1 MKQEIILA
9 FTCVL
14 LGAIRCNLYSQ
25 EILSENE
32 HRIGVRVIDNH
43 ADFYDRVSGENF
55 EPRGFNYIQLV
66 NSPDGFYG
74 ESELFHPDSHD
85 LEAIDDDFQRM
96 AAMGYNSVRVFI
108 DLCRG
113 ERCIANQEGLDP
125 IYIDNIVSLLERA
138 RQYSIFVM
146 LTANWLPDEGGY
158 SGPAHEACDLSGD
171 FFGGNCLV
179 LSGKGVELYVKFFT
193 DFVQELK
200 NRNAPF
206 EAIWAYELRNEF
218 FVEHDQLPFT
228 RSQGLVTA
236 ANGKTYDMSS
246 LEDRRRLGE
255 EGLIYWADTVRSA
268 IKHIDPTS
276 LVTCG
281 FFTPND
287 PIQLREN
294 DLRIVPFRAALEY
307 SELDFFDIHMY
318 PGFDKVVDN
327 LTNYGVIDYDR
338 KPVVLGEYGTFQ
350 VLASDEYSAAYLSDQ
365 WQTESCD
372 FGVDGFLYWTWDRH
386 RTSSS
391 NPDDPWGGSDQG
403 AFIGKALSPL
413 FKSAS
418 CSTVIQQTNVALQKN
433 TNASMAEPDFPSDFV
448 VDGLATI
455 TPWISGG
462 DAPQWVEVDL
472 GEKYNLKAIELV
484 VETGS
489 PVPVF
494 YTHEILVKGS
504 SGESF
509 QKIHTFSGERNEAE
523 VIKYSK
529 ENELIKDVRFLRV
542 NMTEAPGWVALHEI
556 IATIP
561 PDRDHF
567 DVPPPPIITFPRP
580 GLEKLEV
587 SNLVLSW
594 KTEVP
599 INSSQIQLA
608 TDSLFENIVEDI
620 TVNISQYEVGH
631 LNAYNE
637 LSWRVRHQ
645 NEFGWGPWSVTSRI
659 TPGTVA
665 IDKTVVNTFRI
676 FPNPV
681 EDQLFIEC
689 SKAFTGNIEVIDV
702 LGRSIQVLKVDAGHT
717 ILINAAGWSPAVY
730 FIHLIPEIKSY
741 VPYKTVMIVK
751 G

>member
-1 MKQEIILA
+1 MKKIVLA
-9 FTCVL
+9 LACVL
-14 LGAIRCNLYSQ
+14 LGVLRCNLYSQ
-25 EILSENE
+25 EILSVNE
-32 HRIGVRVIDNH
+32 HRIGIREIDNQ
-43 ADFYDRVSGENF
+43 AEFYDRVSGEKF

-66 NSPDGFYG
+66 NSPAGFYG
-74 ESELFHPDSHD
+74 ESELFHADSHN

-96 AAMGYNSVRVFI
+96 AALGYNSLRVFV

-125 IYIDNIVSLLERA
+125 TYMDNIVSLLERA
-138 RQYSIFVM
+138 RQYGIFIM
-146 LTANWLPDEGGY
+146 LTANWLPDIGGY
-158 SGPAHEACDLSGD
+158 GGPAHEFCDESGD

-179 LSGKGVELYVKFFT
+179 FSEKGVESYVKFFT

-200 NRNAPF
+200 TRNAPF
-206 EAIWAYELRNEF
+206 DAIWAYELRNEF

-228 RSQGLVTA
+228 KSEGLVTT
-236 ANGKTYDMSS
+236 ANGNTYNMSS
-246 LEDRRRLGE
+246 IEDRRKLGE

-294 DLRIVPFRAALEY
+294 DFRIVPFRYALEY

-327 LTNYGVIDYDR
+327 LTNFGVIDYNR
-338 KPVVLGEYGTFQ
+338 KPVVLGEFGTFQ
-350 VLASDEYSAAYLSDQ
+350 VLASDEYSAAYLADQ
-365 WQTESCD
+365 WQTESCEY
-372 FGVDGFLYWTWDRH
+372 GVDGFLYWTWDRH
-386 RTSSS
+386 RTSSN

-403 AFIGKALSPL
+403 VFIGKALSPL
-413 FKSAS
+413 FKIAS
-418 CSTVIQQTNVALQKN
+418 CNSVIQETNVALQKN
-433 TNASMAEPDFPSDFV
+433 TNASRSEPDFPSDRV

-462 DAPQWVEVDL
+462 DAPQWIEVDL
-472 GEKYNLKAIELV
+472 GEKYDLKAIELV

-494 YTHEILVKGS
+494 YTHEVLVKGS
-504 SGESF
+504 SDEDF

-523 VIKYSK
+523 VIMYAK
-529 ENELIKDVRFLRV
+529 ENELIEDVRILRV

-556 IATIP
+556 RAIIP
-561 PDRDHF
+561 PNRNHL

-608 TDSLFENIVEDI
+608 VDSLFENIIEDL
-620 TVNISQYEVGH
+620 TVDNSQYEVGH
-631 LNAYNE
+631 LDVYNE
-637 LSWRVRHQ
+637 LSWRVRNQ
-645 NEFGWGPWSVTSRI
+645 NELGWGPWSVTSKI

-665 IDKTVVNTFRI
+665 ISKKDLNAFRV

-681 EDQLFIEC
+681 EDHLLIE
-689 SKAFTGNIEVIDV
+689 SHEAFTGQVEVLDV
-702 LGRSIQVLKVDAGHT
+702 LGRRIQVLKVNAEHK
-717 ILINAAGWSPAVY
+717 ILINTAGWSPAVY
-730 FIHLIPEIKSY
+730 FIHLIP
-741 VPYKTVMIVK
+741 KTRSKVQYQAEMIVK
-751 G
+751 R